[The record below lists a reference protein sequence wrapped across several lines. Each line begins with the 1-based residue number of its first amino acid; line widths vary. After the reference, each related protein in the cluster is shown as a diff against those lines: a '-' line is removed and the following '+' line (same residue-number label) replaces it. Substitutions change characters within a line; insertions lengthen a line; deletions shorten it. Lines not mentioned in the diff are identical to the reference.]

1 MILMDDY
8 YLKNQLIGE
17 IQETIRIKELNVE
30 LMETL
35 TGNAIWILKY
45 CEKNNIRPPNLKRL
59 LETVSKSRTLTERMY
74 QYFSPQNKHPFTT
87 PEDSTE
93 PCVAMLCKC
102 DCSFYSSTM
111 EFCSVLKYVI
121 VDLLV

>member
-45 CEKNNIRPPNLKRL
+45 CEKNKLNHLNLKRL
-59 LETVSKSRTLTERMY
+59 L
-74 QYFSPQNKHPFTT
+74 
-87 PEDSTE
+87 
-93 PCVAMLCKC
+93 
-102 DCSFYSSTM
+102 
-111 EFCSVLKYVI
+111 
-121 VDLLV
+121 